1 MTNGEVA
8 ALSRTA
14 TVDPLDHPLVRR
26 VAVFWGLLG
35 AGYHLYL
42 MSVGLL
48 PNLVTRPVHLLF
60 ALPWVFVFA
69 PAAGRLTRWSGW
81 LAGAAGGAGCL
92 WVALQ
97 RDALVDQYG
106 YLEGPMQT
114 AVAVALILVVLEMGR
129 RAVKWIL
136 PAVALVALAYGL
148 LGHLLPGRFGHPGFP
163 VASFLGTLT
172 IAEGGLWGPLTGI
185 SVDVVAV
192 FVLLGAVVG
201 AGEAGRAFMA
211 IAVWS
216 AGGLRAGAAKVAVVA
231 SALFGSI
238 SGSASA
244 NVASTGAITL
254 PTMKRLG
261 YPASLAAAVEAVA
274 STGGQIMPPL
284 MGAGAFVMAEL
295 LTRPYTDIVV
305 AASLPAILFFVAVW
319 VGVDLQARRAGLAPM
334 PASERPAGRAVLR
347 LLPFFALP
355 FGVLLAVLFGTG
367 RTPQS
372 AAGAAI
378 VTAVALLLVD
388 ERLRPVPRAFIDR
401 VGRAA
406 VDAGRQTA
414 GIAAIIVCAGLIVG
428 VLNQTGLGVKVTSA
442 MLAVS
447 GGQLWAALALTA
459 LACLILGME
468 VPTTAA
474 YVICVAVAGPALIEL
489 GLPPLVTHLFVF
501 WYALLSTITPPVCGT
516 VFIAAGMAGAP
527 WLAVA
532 GRALRLGLGLY
543 LVPIAF
549 VVQPALLD
557 PLGQPFEAAVAF
569 VRVGAALWLVAT
581 ALAGGAD
588 ALALSWK
595 RLAFLMAGLALLLV
609 RLV

>member
-1 MTNGEVA
+1 VTTTNGF
-8 ALSRTA
+8 L
-14 TVDPLDHPLVRR
+14 VDPLNHPLVRR
-26 VAVFWGLLG
+26 VAVVWGLIG

-42 MSVGLL
+42 VSSGLL
-48 PNLVTRPVHLLF
+48 PNLITRPLHLLL
-60 ALPWVFVFA
+60 ALPWVFLFA
-69 PAAGRLTRWSGW
+69 TTTSRTARWSGW
-81 LAGAAGGAGCL
+81 IAAAIGMAGSL
-92 WVALQ
+92 WVALD
-97 RDALVDQYG
+97 RDTLVDQYG
-106 YLEGPMQT
+106 ALNGPLQT
-114 AVAVALILVVLEMGR
+114 VISIALILVVLEMGR
-129 RAVKWIL
+129 RAIKWIL

-148 LGHLLPGRFGHPGFP
+148 FGNLLPGRFGHPGFP
-163 VASFLGTLT
+163 LESFLGTLT

-192 FVLLGAVVG
+192 FVLLGAVIG
-201 AGEAGRAFMA
+201 AGEAGQAFMA
-211 IAVWS
+211 IATWS

-305 AASLPAILFFVAVW
+305 AATLPAILFFAAVW
-319 VGVDLQARRAGLAPM
+319 IGVDRQAARAGLAPM
-334 PASERPAGRAVLR
+334 PADERPTGRTVLR

-355 FGVLLAVLFGTG
+355 FGVLLAVLFGSG
-367 RTPQS
+367 RTPQL

-378 VTAVALLLVD
+378 ATAVVLLLVD
-388 ERLRPVPRAFIDR
+388 ERLRPVPRLFVNRIA
-401 VGRAA
+401 RAA
-406 VDAGRQTA
+406 IDAGRQTA

-442 MLAVS
+442 MIALS
-447 GGQLWAALALTA
+447 GGQLWAALLLTA

-489 GLPPLVTHLFVF
+489 GLPPLVAHLFVF

-516 VFIAAGMAGAP
+516 VFIAAGMADAP

-532 GRALRLGLGLY
+532 GRALKLGLGLY

-557 PLGQPFEAAVAF
+557 PLGQPFEATVAF
-569 VRVGAALWLVAT
+569 LRIGAALWLVSA
-581 ALAGGAD
+581 ALAGGED
-588 ALALSWK
+588 ALARSWL
-595 RLAFLMAGLALLLV
+595 RLTLLISGLALLLV

>member
-1 MTNGEVA
+1 MTADAG
-8 ALSRTA
+8 RTVPA
-14 TVDPLDHPLVRR
+14 DPLDHPLVRR
-26 VAVFWGLLG
+26 VAVIWGLLG
-35 AGYHLYL
+35 AGYHMYL
-42 MSVGLL
+42 MWSGLL
-48 PNLVTRPVHLLF
+48 PNLITRPLHLAL

-69 PAAGRLTRWSGW
+69 PAGSRLARWSGW
-81 LAGAAGGAGCL
+81 AMAVAGVAGCL
-92 WVALQ
+92 WVALD
-97 RDALVDQYG
+97 RSRLVDQYG
-106 YLEGPMQT
+106 YLEGPLQT
-114 AVAVALILVVLEMGR
+114 AMAVALVVVALEMGR

-136 PAVALVALAYGL
+136 PAVALAALAYGVF
-148 LGHLLPGRFGHPGFP
+148 GNLLPGRFGHPGFP
-163 VASFLGTLT
+163 FPSFLGTLT

-185 SVDVVAV
+185 SVEVVAV
-192 FVLLGAVVG
+192 FVLLGSAIS

-211 IAVWS
+211 IAAWS

-254 PTMKRLG
+254 PVMKRLG
-261 YPASLAAAVEAVA
+261 YPPALAAAVEAVA

-295 LTRPYTDIVV
+295 LTRPYTDIVI
-305 AASLPAILFFVAVW
+305 AATLPALLFFIAVW
-319 VGVDLQARRAGLAPM
+319 IGVDRQAQRAGLAPI
-334 PASERPAGRAVLR
+334 PASERPDARTVLR

-367 RTPQS
+367 RTPET

-378 VTAVALLLVD
+378 VTALALLLVD
-388 ERLRPVPRAFIDR
+388 ERLHVVPRAFVDR
-401 VGRAA
+401 IALAA

-447 GGQLWAALALTA
+447 GGELWAALVLTA
-459 LACLILGME
+459 IACLILGME

-549 VVQPALLD
+549 VVQPAILD
-557 PLGQPFEAAVAF
+557 PIGQPFAATVAF
-569 VRVGAALWLVAT
+569 LRIAAALWLVSA
-581 ALAGGAD
+581 AVASGEDGLAR
-588 ALALSWK
+588 SWL
-595 RLAFLMAGLALLLV
+595 RLAALIAGVALLMI

>member
-1 MTNGEVA
+1 VTGVQGDA
-8 ALSRTA
+8 R
-14 TVDPLDHPLVRR
+14 DPLDHDWVRR
-26 VAVFWGLLG
+26 VAIAWGLLG
-35 AGYHLYL
+35 AGFHLYL
-42 MSVGLL
+42 ISAGLL
-48 PNLVTRPVHLLF
+48 PNLVTRPLHLLL
-60 ALPWVFVFA
+60 ALPWVFLFA
-69 PAAGRLTRWSGW
+69 PGAGRWARWSGW
-81 LAGAAGGAGCL
+81 GAATAGTVGCL
-92 WVALQ
+92 WVALD
-97 RDALVDQYG
+97 RDTLVEQYG
-106 YLEGPMQT
+106 ALQGPLQT
-114 AVAVALILVVLEMGR
+114 ALAVTLILVALEMGR
-129 RAVKWIL
+129 RAIKWIL
-136 PAVALVALAYGL
+136 PAVAVTALLYGL
-148 LGHLLPGRFGHPGFP
+148 FGDLLPGRFGHPGFP
-163 VASFLGTLT
+163 LSSFLGTLT

-192 FVLLGAVVG
+192 FVLLGAVIG

-211 IAVWS
+211 LAAWS
-216 AGGLRAGAAKVAVVA
+216 AGGLRAGAAKVAVIA

-261 YPASLAAAVEAVA
+261 YPAPLAAAVEAVA

-295 LTRPYTDIVV
+295 LSRPYTDIVV
-305 AASLPAILFFVAVW
+305 AATLPAILFFAAVW
-319 VGVDLQARRAGLAPM
+319 IGVDRQARRAGLAAI
-334 PASERPAGRAVLR
+334 PASERPDGWTVLR

-355 FGVLLAVLFGTG
+355 FGVLLAVLFGAG

-378 VTAVALLLVD
+378 LTALALLLVD
-388 ERLRPVPRAFIDR
+388 GRLRPVPRVFFDR

-406 VDAGRQTA
+406 IEAGRQTA

-428 VLNQTGLGVKVTSA
+428 VLNQTGLGIKVTSA
-442 MLAVS
+442 MLALS

-474 YVICVAVAGPALIEL
+474 YVICVAVAGPALIDL
-489 GLPPLVTHLFVF
+489 GLPPLVAHLFVF

-516 VFIAAGMAGAP
+516 VFIAAGMADAP

-569 VRVGAALWLVAT
+569 LRIGAALWLVAA
-581 ALAGGAD
+581 ALAGGED
-588 ALALSWK
+588 GLARSWL
-595 RLAFLMAGLALLLV
+595 RFAMLVAGVALLLV
-609 RLV
+609 RFV

>member
-1 MTNGEVA
+1 
-8 ALSRTA
+8 
-14 TVDPLDHPLVRR
+14 
-26 VAVFWGLLG
+26 VFWGLLG

-42 MSVGLL
+42 MSAGLL
-48 PNLVTRPVHLLF
+48 PNLVTRPIHLLF

-69 PAAGRLTRWSGW
+69 PVSGRLARWGGW
-81 LAGAAGGAGCL
+81 LAAAVGAAGCL
-92 WVALQ
+92 WVALD

-106 YLEGPMQT
+106 YLEGPAQ
-114 AVAVALILVVLEMGR
+114 VAISVGLILVVLEMGR
-129 RAVKWIL
+129 RAIKWIL
-136 PAVALVALAYGL
+136 PAVALVALAYGVF
-148 LGHLLPGRFGHPGFP
+148 GDLLPGRFGHPGFP
-163 VASFLGTLT
+163 LESFLGTLT

-201 AGEAGRAFMA
+201 SGEAGRAFMA

-216 AGGLRAGAAKVAVVA
+216 AGGLRAGAAKVAVIA

-254 PTMKRLG
+254 PAMKRLG

-305 AASLPAILFFVAVW
+305 AATLPAILFFIAVW
-319 VGVDLQARRAGLAPM
+319 IGVDRQAQHAGLAPM
-334 PASERPAGRAVLR
+334 PASERPSGRSVLR

-378 VTAVALLLVD
+378 VTAAALLLVD
-388 ERLRPVPRAFIDR
+388 ERLRPVPRAF
-401 VGRAA
+401 VGRIARAA

-489 GLPPLVTHLFVF
+489 GLPPLVAHLFVF

-516 VFIAAGMAGAP
+516 VFIAAGMADAP

-549 VVQPALLD
+549 VIQPALLD
-557 PLGQPFEAAVAF
+557 PAGQPLAAAIAF
-569 VRVGAALWLVAT
+569 LRIGAALWLIAA
-581 ALAGGAD
+581 ALAGRTD
-588 ALALSWK
+588 ALVLSWRRSAMLAAGLVLLFV
-595 RLAFLMAGLALLLV
+595 RLA
-609 RLV
+609 